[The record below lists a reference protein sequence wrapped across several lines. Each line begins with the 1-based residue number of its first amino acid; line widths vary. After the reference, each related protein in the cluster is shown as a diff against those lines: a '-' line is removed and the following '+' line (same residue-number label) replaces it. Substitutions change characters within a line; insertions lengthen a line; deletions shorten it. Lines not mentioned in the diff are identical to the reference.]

1 MGKTIDH
8 AYLLTKEEIH
18 EELAILGTGSII
30 APEGK
35 RVVMTVDRAI
45 TPAVPGEYRG
55 NICLELVDEMPKF
68 GEFENDYRSALVVTE
83 TGVDRKR
90 TVASAVSGALSDE
103 ALTDGTIHIAENKVN
118 GISVT
123 GGNFRVENTELTY
136 EANGGDDFELYGTA
150 IAVGGDAKVVVTD
163 TEITTHGVAASA
175 IQCGERSRVLVKDCT
190 IASRGGDN
198 TDYYT
203 KRPHLTE
210 TPWVLGLKGTLR
222 ATNLLGDAHVCYY
235 NTKASCDGWGVYSVD
250 MAKEGK
256 LTVIN
261 SDGII
266 PAGEGFDS
274 GYGSYLM
281 GIPST
286 FLGVYFDVPSYPL
299 AAAGTPHTVV
309 IGPSN
314 QENLKKQGEELGL
327 LKEELGGSLESV
339 PERNSVLK
347 GGQFIGMWHHQSG
360 NDTYFEPG
368 TVLEAGDTAFL
379 IKSGKRTNSPNIHCD
394 GVAITAPRLVHLMES
409 DDAGIGT
416 WTHDGSWAPCLE
428 VIRKPEPTEGFD
440 AAGKG
445 EEKNAIVDFKD
456 MTISGDCYNSIW
468 SSSQNLELNFES
480 CNYTGAIST
489 AEADHKNVS
498 YYYALDA
505 EGNKICTDEKGRKY
519 LTVTEECPMFH
530 KLYTFPKEEQGN
542 FIYDESDRN
551 TYAPIGYGIWNT
563 DAKYLGLVDVTPK
576 ETPCG
581 GIIVTLS
588 GGSRWEV
595 TDTSHVTALYLEEGS
610 TVCAPEGRSL
620 VCTVDGIPT
629 ELLPGIY
636 TGEIVLAAS

>member
-1 MGKTIDH
+1 MKKSIDH
-8 AYLLTKEEIH
+8 AYLLSGKETYT
-18 EELAILGTGSII
+18 ELVILETGSITT
-30 APEGK
+30 PEGK
-35 RVVMTVDRAI
+35 RVVMTENGVV
-45 TPAVPGEYRG
+45 TPAVPGRYQGE
-55 NICLELVDEMPKF
+55 ICLSLVDEMPRF

-83 TGVDRKR
+83 AGIDHGR
-90 TVASAVSGALSDE
+90 TVSSALSGQLGDK
-103 ALTDGTIHIAENKVN
+103 AWTDGSIRIGENKVN
-118 GISVT
+118 GISIT
-123 GGNFRVENTELTY
+123 GGSFRVERAKIDY
-136 EANGGDDFELYGTA
+136 EANGGDDFELYGAA

-198 TDYYT
+198 TNYYT

-235 NTKASCDGWGVYSVD
+235 NTKAGCDGWGVYSVD

-256 LTVIN
+256 LTLVN

-286 FLGVYFDVPSYPL
+286 FLGVHFDVPSYPL

-309 IGPSN
+309 IGPSS
-314 QENLKKQGEELGL
+314 QENLKKQGGELEL
-327 LKEELGGSLESV
+327 LQEELGGSLESI
-339 PERNSVLK
+339 PERNSYLR

-360 NDTYFEPG
+360 NDTYFQPG

-379 IKSGKRTNSPNIHCD
+379 IKSGKRTNYPNIHCD
-394 GVAITAPRLVHLMES
+394 GVTITAPRLVHLMES

-440 AAGKG
+440 AAARG
-445 EEKNAIVDFKD
+445 EEKNAVVNFKD
-456 MTISGDCYNSIW
+456 MTLTGDCYNSIW
-468 SSSQNLELNFES
+468 STSQNLELNFKNCS
-480 CNYTGAIST
+480 YSGTIST
-489 AEADHKNVS
+489 AKADHKNVS
-498 YYYALDA
+498 YYYAMDNA
-505 EGNKICTDEKGRKY
+505 GNKICTDKNGRKY

-530 KLYTFPKEEQGN
+530 NLYTFPKTENGA
-542 FIYDESDRN
+542 FLYDEADDH

-563 DAKYLGLVDVTPK
+563 DAKYLGLVDAEPV

-588 GGSRWEV
+588 EGSRWQV
-595 TDTSHVTALYLEEGS
+595 SGMSHITALYLEEGS
-610 TVCAPEGRSL
+610 SLCPPEGKNL
-620 VCTVDGIPT
+620 LCTVDGIPT
-629 ELLPGIY
+629 ELTPGTY
-636 TGEIVLAAS
+636 TGKITLDIS